1 MPTNLLRTTPDK
13 RERAKPPSTAKRVAV
28 LKVGK
33 AQVRIDLVPSR
44 TADVIWR
51 ALPIYAI
58 AETWGESIHFEVP
71 VRAGRE
77 RGARLNAGP
86 RDILFWADDDRV
98 VFVWGPT
105 PISRDHERRLM
116 RPCNVWAEALDPL
129 TVFAGT
135 VPGAKVSLVAETR

>member
-1 MPTNLLRTTPDK
+1 MPTNLLRRTPDK
-13 RERAKPPSTAKRVAV
+13 RTRAASPSTAKRTAI

-33 AQVRIDLVPSR
+33 ASVRISLVPSR
-44 TADVIWR
+44 TADVIWH
-51 ALPIYAI
+51 ALPIYAF

-71 VRAGRE
+71 VRSGRE

-98 VFVWGPT
+98 VFAWGPT

-129 TVFAGT
+129 TAFAGT
-135 VPGAKVSLVAETR
+135 VPGAKVTLTAADR